1 MISTVSLSFDIT
13 YTNPATGALEP
24 RGIVTDSTNYSGPGG
39 LGIDLLITQAKG
51 LGVVTFN
58 GDIIVNLNT
67 IGTPIIDLENWD
79 TLNPGITPV
88 FYFPLELDLNGNVAN
103 GVYTFEYSLRLNT
116 SATPLD
122 IVSIPTANS
131 IVVDGATAPWA
142 ADFLEAGDLITLF
155 FPAPAQFGV
164 EINSIEFVDPNID
177 ITTTTAILSLLFERI
192 VFDITNIQFSG
203 VFPYSGCTQVN
214 ADVSFIYDCEVGDN
228 GIWSVANTTHLGSN
242 EIVESL
248 NCTISY
254 PSWATLSPTFPGNV
268 VVTSLPYPSA
278 PGVDTPL
285 ATGTYTVSLTQQIQ
299 QTQTSGLIVLYT
311 RSVVKEFQVSCAG
324 TLCGLIP
331 CIENLR
337 SAHQT
342 ELLRNRISK
351 YQVFVDN
358 VLMYYIEALNYRACG
373 ELDKYRAAIVCIQ
386 AQLDSS
392 GCECACCDDETYYWV
407 SNNSGVSV
415 IEGLIQAFQFRLFSL
430 VPAGPGSPLVT
441 DDETQGVEVGA
452 LWQNTNTGIIYRCTV
467 NTAGGATW
475 VEYYAPGALP
485 IAADIPAVP
494 SATFLTANNV
504 QGQLNQV
511 EALAVFDG
519 INGLNKVG
527 NDVLLGGA
535 LLANTTIDGTNG
547 VLKLIGAGLAFD
559 IETLN
564 GPASRMTVELAATN
578 TVANNLFVETT
589 TTGGFGANGIGAS
602 ILLRAQDALGAI
614 VTAGKIIST
623 WVDASIGNSNVQLTT
638 KLGGTESVGF
648 TVNPNSSL
656 TLNEYGAGAF
666 TGAATYN
673 LAVDTSGN
681 VIETGPFV
689 YAGRTRFVGGAIVI
703 SEYGNTTGAT
713 ISINNTGVG
722 VYTVTAS
729 SAVFVTNTVVF
740 AQLQQ
745 AGFMTAL
752 VTNSTTITI
761 RTFTIAGVADDAV
774 LTSGS
779 FIKIEIYP

>member
-1 MISTVSLSFDIT
+1 MISTTTLTIDV
-13 YTNPATGALEP
+13 TNNTG
-24 RGIVTDSTNYSGPGG
+24 RVTDTTDYAA
-39 LGIDLLITQAKG
+39 LGISVASYVAKG
-51 LGVVTFN
+51 LGSIYFQ
-58 GDIIVNLNT
+58 GNLVESKMT
-67 IGTPIIDLENWD
+67 IGDPLIDLAVGD
-79 TLNPGITPV
+79 T
-88 FYFPLELDLNGNVAN
+88 FFDFPLELDLNGNVAN
-103 GVYTFEYSLRLNT
+103 GVYRVEYSL
-116 SATPLD
+116 SLD
-122 IVSIPTANS
+122 TTAFNFAVVSTTLPSTFEI
-131 IVVDGATAPWA
+131 DGATFAWFV
-142 ADFLEAGDLITLF
+142 DFLEAGNQIILYNPVPVLTEQFVNVSTVQLIDPGLPTASVVITVTQVISNPAWPF
-155 FPAPAQFGV
+155 F
-164 EINSIEFVDPNID
+164 SIE
-177 ITTTTAILSLLFERI
+177 
-192 VFDITNIQFSG
+192 ITNLQTVTSYT
-203 VFPYSGCTQVN
+203 YSGCTQAG
-214 ADVSFIYDCEVGDN
+214 ADVNFVYDCEVGDS
-228 GIWSVANTTHLGSN
+228 GSWSVSNATILASN
-242 EIVESL
+242 ETIDSL
-248 NCTISY
+248 NCTVSY
-254 PSWATLSPTFPGNV
+254 PSWTALTPTFNPQV
-268 VVTSLPYPSA
+268 VLTSLPYPSA
-278 PGVDTPL
+278 PGTETPL
-285 ATGTYTVSLTQQIQ
+285 ATGTYTISLSEQIRQIQ
-299 QTQTSGLIVLYT
+299 TDGLIITYT
-311 RSVVKEFQVSCAG
+311 ATIIREVAVSCAG

-337 SAHQT
+337 AAHQA

-373 ELDKYRAAIVCIQ
+373 ELDKYRAAIACIQ

-392 GCECACCDDETYYWV
+392 GCECACCDDETYYFV

-415 IEGLIQAFQFRLFSL
+415 IEGLIAAFQFRLFN
-430 VPAGPGSPLVT
+430 GIPGNNE
-441 DDETQGVEVGA
+441 DETQGVEVGA
-452 LWQNTNTGIIYRCTV
+452 LWQDYNTGILYRCTV

-475 VEYYAPGALP
+475 VEYYAPGVLP
-485 IAADIPAVP
+485 IAADVPAVP
-494 SATFLTANNV
+494 GSILTGTDV
-504 QGQLNQV
+504 QAQLNQV
-511 EALAVFDG
+511 DTLAVFDG
-519 INGLNKVG
+519 INGLTKIG
-527 NDVLLGGA
+527 NDVVLGGA

-666 TGAATYN
+666 TGAAAYN
-673 LAVDTSGN
+673 LAVDASGN

-722 VYTVTAS
+722 IYTVTAS

-745 AGFMTAL
+745 AGFMTAS

-774 LTSGS
+774 LASGS
-779 FIKIEIYP
+779 FIKIEIYA